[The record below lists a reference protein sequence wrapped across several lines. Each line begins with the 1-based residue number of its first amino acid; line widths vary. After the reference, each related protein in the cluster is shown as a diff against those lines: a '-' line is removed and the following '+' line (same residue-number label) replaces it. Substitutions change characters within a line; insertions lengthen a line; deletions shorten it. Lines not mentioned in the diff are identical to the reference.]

1 MNIRNYSLP
10 LKALAVGALAS
21 LVLTACGGSGGTDAA
36 ADGAIRVA
44 VFPSFNALGP
54 RTAALEGVFAEH
66 GLEVELVT
74 VATPGEA
81 TPQLLGGKIDF
92 ALMDM
97 VSPIIAKTEGV
108 DLVMVAPG
116 AVGTGPAQAGGLGVG
131 NFWVAEGSDIATV
144 KDIENATFGIPQ
156 TKGMLWLD
164 VREAIDKAGGDSSK
178 TKFVEVPNTL
188 AALRSGSVDVVTTA
202 EPSGTA
208 TLGQGGIKPLD
219 SFVNAGGDLAY
230 SYVTTPRYAA
240 EHADNVARFR
250 DAIVEA
256 NTMLVEQDGLN
267 AEVAA
272 TYIEVDPEVL
282 ARAVYPKFL
291 TAPIAESNVQA
302 AIDRMVRYGLIE
314 ESAAPAP
321 SEMIAGS

>member
-1 MNIRNYSLP
+1 MNITNYSRP
-10 LKALAVGALAS
+10 LKALAVGALAA
-21 LVLTACGGSGGTDAA
+21 VALTACGGSGDTEGAS
-36 ADGAIRVA
+36 DGSIRVA

-54 RTAALEGVFAEH
+54 RTADLEGVFDKH
-66 GLEVELVT
+66 GLDVELVT

-116 AVGTGPAQAGGLGVG
+116 AVGTGPDVEGDLGVG
-131 NFWVAEGSDIATV
+131 NFWVTKDSAVKTV
-144 KDIENATFGIPQ
+144 ADIENATFGIPQ
-156 TKGMLWLD
+156 TKGQLWLD
-164 VREAIDKAGGDSSK
+164 VRAAIDDAGGDSSK
-178 TKFVEVPNTL
+178 TEFVEVPNTL

-208 TLGQGGIKPLD
+208 TLSDPDIQVLD
-219 SFVNAGGDLAY
+219 SFVNAGGDLSY
-230 SYVTTPRYAA
+230 SYLTTPAYAA
-240 EHADNVARFR
+240 GNAETVKKFQ

-256 NTMLVEQDGLN
+256 NTMLVEQEGLA
-267 AEVAA
+267 AEVAT
-272 TYIEVDPEVL
+272 TYIEMDPEVL
-282 ARAVYPKFL
+282 SRAVYPKFL
-291 TAPIAESNVQA
+291 TTPIGEENVQA
-302 AIDRMVRYGLIE
+302 AIDRMVRYDLID

-321 SEMIAGS
+321 ADMLVGN

>member
-1 MNIRNYSLP
+1 MNIRNYPRP
-10 LKALAVGALAS
+10 LKAIAAGVLASFALA
-21 LVLTACGGSGGTDAA
+21 ACGGSGDAA
-36 ADGAIRVA
+36 TESDGSIRVA

-54 RTAALEGVFAEH
+54 RTADLEGVFDKH
-66 GLEVELVT
+66 GLDVELVT

-116 AVGTGPAQAGGLGVG
+116 AVGTEPEEGSIGVG
-131 NFWVAEGSDIATV
+131 NFWVAEDSPIQSVA
-144 KDIENATFGIPQ
+144 DIENATFGIPQ

-164 VREAIDKAGGDSSK
+164 IRDTIDKAGGDSSK
-178 TKFVEVPNTL
+178 TEFVEVPNTL

-208 TLGQGGIKPLD
+208 TLGEAGIKPLAP
-219 SFVNAGGDLAY
+219 FVNAGGDLAY

-240 EHADNVARFR
+240 ENAETVGKFR

-256 NTMLVEQDGLN
+256 NTLLGEQDGLA

-272 TYIEVDPEVL
+272 TYIEVDPEIL
-282 ARAVYPKFL
+282 SRAVYPDFL
-291 TAPIAESNVQA
+291 TTPISEDNVQA
-302 AIDRMVRYGLIE
+302 AIDRMVRYELVDE
-314 ESAAPAP
+314 ADVPAP
-321 SEMIAGS
+321 SEMLAGN

>member
-1 MNIRNYSLP
+1 MNIRNYSRP
-10 LKALAVGALAS
+10 LKAIAVGALAA
-21 LVLTACGGSGGTDAA
+21 VALTACGGSSDA
-36 ADGAIRVA
+36 DPDSDSSIRVA

-54 RTAALEGVFAEH
+54 RTADLEGLFDKH
-66 GLEVELVT
+66 GLDVELVT

-108 DLVMVAPG
+108 DLLMVAPG
-116 AVGTGPAQAGGLGVG
+116 AVGTGPEDGGIGVG
-131 NFWVAEGSDIATV
+131 NFWVAEDSDIRTV
-144 KDIENATFGIPQ
+144 ADIENATFGIPQ

-164 VREAIDKAGGDSSK
+164 VRAAIDEAGGDSSK
-178 TKFVEVPNTL
+178 TEFVEVPNTL

-208 TLGQGGIKPLD
+208 TLGEEGIKPLAP
-219 SFVNAGGDLAY
+219 FVNAGGDLAY

-240 EHADNVARFR
+240 ENAETVDKFR

-256 NTMLVEQDGLN
+256 NTMLVEQDGLA
-267 AEVAA
+267 AEVAS
-272 TYIEVDPEVL
+272 TYIEADPEL
-282 ARAVYPKFL
+282 LSRAVYPKFL
-291 TAPIAESNVQA
+291 TTPIGEDNVQS
-302 AIDRMVRYGLIE
+302 AIDRMVRYQLVDE
-314 ESAAPAP
+314 ADVPAPAD
-321 SEMIAGS
+321 MLAGN

>member
-1 MNIRNYSLP
+1 MNPKKYSRPFKMLV
-10 LKALAVGALAS
+10 AGALAA
-21 LVLTACGGSGGTDAA
+21 VALTACGGPRDTGAA
-36 ADGAIRVA
+36 SDGSIRVA

-54 RTAALEGVFAEH
+54 RTADLKGIFDKH
-66 GLEVELVT
+66 GLDVELVT

-116 AVGTGPAQAGGLGVG
+116 AVGTGPAVADGLGVG
-131 NFWVAEGSDIATV
+131 NFWVSADSDIKSVA
-144 KDIENATFGIPQ
+144 DIQNATFGIPQ
-156 TKGMLWLD
+156 TKGQLWLD
-164 VREAIDKAGGDSSK
+164 VREAIDQAGGDSSR
-178 TKFVEVPNTL
+178 TEFVEVPNTL

-208 TLGQGGIKPLD
+208 TLGDSSIKVLD
-219 SFVNAGGDLAY
+219 SFVNAGGDLSY
-230 SYVTTPRYAA
+230 SYVTTPAYAA
-240 EHADNVARFR
+240 RSAESVAKFR

-256 NTMLVEQDGLN
+256 NTMLVEQDGLA

-272 TYIEVDPEVL
+272 TYIEVDPEIL
-282 ARAVYPKFL
+282 SRAVYPKFL
-291 TAPIAESNVQA
+291 TTPIGEGNVRA
-302 AIDRMVRYGLIE
+302 AIDRMVRYDLIE
-314 ESAAPAP
+314 ESDAPAP
-321 SEMIAGS
+321 TEMLVGN